1 MTRLIE
7 IVGLR
12 RTSHRTV
19 GLRPASL
26 VQATLARPTARIG
39 FVLAALALTF
49 VVVVPLISS
58 HGVYAQDGVQLQA
71 PSSTHWLGTD
81 QVGRDLL
88 VRVAAGGRRTMQG
101 AALALAVAVTI
112 GIALGVVAS
121 VAGRVLDAVIMR
133 TVDALNGLPPLIIPI
148 ALVGALGPSYTNL
161 LVSIVVGYVPSY
173 ARISRTFA
181 ESLRK
186 RLDIV
191 TARLHGVS
199 RARIARTHVLPAVAT
214 QMLVIATLDI
224 GSVIVSLSGLSFLG
238 LGAQPP
244 MPSLGV
250 ILAEGRD
257 YLSRSWWPV
266 VFAGGALTVLVLLMN
281 ALADNL
287 RDRFDPRS
295 RSSR

>member
-238 LGAQPP
+238 LGAQAPDP
-244 MPSLGV
+244 EWGVLLGDGQIFFTPAPWLLTAPAVV
-250 ILAEGRD
+250 ISIVIVATNLLGEAMRDAIAEREGR
-257 YLSRSWWPV
+257 
-266 VFAGGALTVLVLLMN
+266 
-281 ALADNL
+281 
-287 RDRFDPRS
+287 
-295 RSSR
+295 